1 MGYNLRKIE
10 SKRPRQNFS
19 GKNLS
24 RQAGYNFQEIEKKW
38 QMRWEKEG
46 LYRAEDFSE
55 RPKKYILL
63 EFPYP
68 SGEGLHV
75 GHCRSYSALD
85 TFARKKRMEGY
96 NVLFPM
102 GWDAFG
108 LPTENFAIKNK
119 IHPQRATKQN
129 IANFKKQIK
138 SLGLSFDWSREIN
151 TTDPKYYKWTQW
163 IFLKLFEHGL
173 AYQAEM
179 PINWCP
185 SCKIGLA
192 NEEVVNGKCERCGA
206 ATEKKVRKQWMLK
219 ITAYADRLIE
229 GLEKVDYPE
238 RVKAQQVNWIGKSKG
253 ATVKFQITNYN
264 PQKNTKFKI
273 SPFVPN
279 GTSADKQN
287 SKFFLEVFT
296 TRPDTLFGCT
306 YLVVAPEH
314 DLVASL
320 LKSQIPNSN
329 NQSNPKFQIPKE
341 IKIQNIEEIKDYLEK
356 AKRKSDLERTELIK
370 EKTGVELKGIKA
382 INPVNNQE
390 IPIWIA
396 DYVLPY
402 YGTGAI
408 MAVPAHDERDFEF
421 AKKFKIDIQ
430 RVIIPNDDLKS
441 FFMEDS
447 FNGDVEKELKE
458 NNFNYTIN
466 DKGGFYVLLK
476 LSDLDNYIEIVKKH
490 LKKEF
495 WCEIVGTK
503 TIFIYGDGEIIEVIN
518 KQDSI
523 KALKK
528 CKEFYE
534 PMNAH
539 YNLWEMLWNCEFYHD
554 ILCFTGD
561 GININSDFL
570 DGLETKKA
578 KEKIIRWLEE
588 KGVGK
593 KAVNYKLRDWV
604 FSRQHYWGEP
614 IPLIFCPACK
624 KRVENYKSKIANPK
638 QIQNSK
644 FKIQNFEFNLGEILN
659 PGWIAVPEEEL
670 PVELPCLEKYQP
682 TGTGESPLAN
692 VKEWVNCKCP
702 KCGGVARRE
711 TDTMPNWA
719 GSSWYFMRYI
729 DPENDKF
736 LADKKKLK
744 YWMPIDWYNGGM
756 EHTTLHLLYSRFWYK
771 FLFDIGIV
779 SQDEP
784 YQKRTSHGI
793 VLAEDGRKMSKS
805 FGNVINPD
813 DIIREYGADS
823 LRLYEMFMG
832 PFEQTISWNM
842 QGVVGMRRFLEKV
855 WTLRSKVNSE
865 AVVGSEAEQ
874 SRSNTL
880 NNLNNGNR
888 LKRLVCQ
895 TIKKVTEDID
905 NFKFNTAISA
915 LMILANEFEKE
926 NQISSIRYQV
936 FLKLLSP
943 FAPHICEEIYQ
954 SLKLRVPIT
963 DGQSYLK
970 SQIPNHHKEFKSI
983 FQERWPK
990 YNPKLV
996 KEEKNTLIIQ
1006 INGKLRDKIEVEAN
1020 ISEEE
1025 VKELVLSREKVVRWT
1040 KGKEIRKIVF
1050 VSGKL
1055 INIVC

>member
-1 MGYNLRKIE
+1 MKGSIPKVGYLLCGETLLLASRGILKVEELKDSDSVLWLDLERNKAVFRKINNYPINIGE
-10 SKRPRQNFS
+10 NISVRITTDVNEIIIPEQMKLYTIS
-19 GKNLS
+19 GKKKASQITKGDLLDVFNKPQTFDKLRNIYNSLKIQSINVGS
-24 RQAGYNFQEIEKKW
+24 RKI
-38 QMRWEKEG
+38 R
-46 LYRAEDFSE
+46 
-55 RPKKYILL
+55 I
-63 EFPYP
+63 
-68 SGEGLHV
+68 
-75 GHCRSYSALD
+75 
-85 TFARKKRMEGY
+85 
-96 NVLFPM
+96 
-102 GWDAFG
+102 
-108 LPTENFAIKNK
+108 TENFAYLLGTQVMVREWNNNK
-119 IHPQRATKQN
+119 IVMYLESYDN
-129 IANFKKQIK
+129 
-138 SLGLSFDWSREIN
+138 LGKIC
-151 TTDPKYYKWTQW
+151 K
-163 IFLKLFEHGL
+163 ILKL
-173 AYQAEM
+173 A
-179 PINWCP
+179 
-185 SCKIGLA
+185 
-192 NEEVVNGKCERCGA
+192 
-206 ATEKKVRKQWMLK
+206 
-219 ITAYADRLIE
+219 
-229 GLEKVDYPE
+229 LE
-238 RVKAQQVNWIGKSKG
+238 
-253 ATVKFQITNYN
+253 
-264 PQKNTKFKI
+264 
-273 SPFVPN
+273 
-279 GTSADKQN
+279 
-287 SKFFLEVFT
+287 
-296 TRPDTLFGCT
+296 
-306 YLVVAPEH
+306 
-314 DLVASL
+314 
-320 LKSQIPNSN
+320 
-329 NQSNPKFQIPKE
+329 
-341 IKIQNIEEIKDYLEK
+341 
-356 AKRKSDLERTELIK
+356 
-370 EKTGVELKGIKA
+370 
-382 INPVNNQE
+382 
-390 IPIWIA
+390 
-396 DYVLPY
+396 
-402 YGTGAI
+402 
-408 MAVPAHDERDFEF
+408 
-421 AKKFKIDIQ
+421 
-430 RVIIPNDDLKS
+430 
-441 FFMEDS
+441 
-447 FNGDVEKELKE
+447 E
-458 NNFNYTIN
+458 NNFIYTVN
-466 DKGGFYVLLK
+466 NKGGFYVKLK
-476 LSDLDNYIEIVKKH
+476 LSDLGNYEKIVREH

-495 WCEIVGTK
+495 WCEITGTK
-503 TIFIYGDGEIIEVIN
+503 TIFIYGDGEVIEVIN

-528 CKEFYE
+528 CKEFYK

-554 ILCFTGD
+554 VLCFTDD

-578 KEKIIRWLEE
+578 KEKITRWLEE

-614 IPLIFCPACK
+614 IPLIFCPTCK
-624 KRVENYKSKIANPK
+624 KRVENYKSKIANLK

-888 LKRLVCQ
+888 LERLVCQ

-926 NQISSIRYQV
+926 NQVSSIQYQV

-954 SLKLRVPIT
+954 SLKLRIPIT
-963 DGQSYLK
+963 DDQPYLK
-970 SQIPNHHKEFKSI
+970 SQIPNHHEEFKSI

-1040 KGKEIRKIVF
+1040 KGKKIRKIVF

>member
-1 MGYNLRKIE
+1 MEKYNPK
-10 SKRPRQNFS
+10 K
-19 GKNLS
+19 
-24 RQAGYNFQEIEKKW
+24 IEKKW
-38 QMRWEKEG
+38 QEKWEEQGIYKV
-46 LYRAEDFSE
+46 EDNSVHNVSHSDAGVSKKA
-55 RPKKYILL
+55 KKYILV

-68 SGEGLHV
+68 SGAGLHV
-75 GHCRSYSALD
+75 GHCRSYSSLD
-85 TFARKKRMEGY
+85 TFARKKRMEGD

-119 IHPQRATKQN
+119 IHPLKATEQN

-163 IFLKLFEHGL
+163 IFLKLFGHGL

-229 GLEKVDYPE
+229 SLEKVDYPE

-253 ATVKFQITNYN
+253 ATVKFQITNSKLQIN
-264 PQKNTKFKI
+264 LPVGRQVQNSNF
-273 SPFVPN
+273 
-279 GTSADKQN
+279 QN

-329 NQSNPKFQIPKE
+329 NQSDPKFQIPKE

-370 EKTGVELKGIKA
+370 EKTGIELKGIKA

-408 MAVPAHDERDFEF
+408 MAVPAHDARDYDF
-421 AKKFKIDIQ
+421 AVRYNLPVKKVIIQ
-430 RVIIPNDDLKS
+430 REDGEVKSSKLKAQSHSSEFKVDLK
-441 FFMEDS
+441 EDAY
-447 FNGDVEKELKE
+447 E
-458 NNFNYTIN
+458 
-466 DKGGFYVLLK
+466 
-476 LSDLDNYIEIVKKH
+476 
-490 LKKEF
+490 
-495 WCEIVGTK
+495 
-503 TIFIYGDGEIIEVIN
+503 GEGV
-518 KQDSI
+518 
-523 KALKK
+523 
-528 CKEFYE
+528 
-534 PMNAH
+534 
-539 YNLWEMLWNCEFYHD
+539 
-554 ILCFTGD
+554 
-561 GININSDFL
+561 NINSDFL

-578 KEKIIRWLEE
+578 KEKITKWLEE

-624 KRVENYKSKIANPK
+624 KRVENYKSKITNSK
-638 QIQNSK
+638 KIQNSK
-644 FKIQNFEFNLGEILN
+644 FPPSFQMELRRTSKIQNFEFNLGEILN
-659 PGWIAVPEEEL
+659 PGWIPIPEKDL
-670 PVELPCLEKYQP
+670 PVELPYVEKYEP

-692 VKEWVNCKCP
+692 VSEWVDVKCP
-702 KCGGVARRE
+702 KCGGPAKRE

-729 DPENDKF
+729 DSQNDKA
-736 LADKKKLK
+736 LADLKKLK
-744 YWMPIDWYNGGM
+744 YWMPVDWYNGGM

-771 FLFDIGIV
+771 FLFDIGV
-779 SQDEP
+779 APQDEP
-784 YQKRTSHGI
+784 YKKRTSHGM

-813 DIIREYGADS
+813 DIIKEFGADS

-832 PFEQTISWNM
+832 PFEQAISWNM
-842 QGVVGMRRFLEKV
+842 QGVVGMRRFLEKIYK
-855 WTLRSKVNSE
+855 LFQRIQISNSKFQINLPVGRQVQNSNFQN
-865 AVVGSEAEQ
+865 SKF
-874 SRSNTL
+874 
-880 NNLNNGNR
+880 NR
-888 LKRLVCQ
+888 LLHQ
-895 TIKKVTEDID
+895 TIKKVSNDID
-905 NFKFNTAISA
+905 NFKFNTAISQ
-915 LMILANEFEKE
+915 LMILT
-926 NQISSIRYQV
+926 NQLTVNNKQLTADNAKILLI
-936 FLKLLSP
+936 LLSP
-943 FAPHICEEIYQ
+943 FAPHLSEEIWHQ
-954 SLKLRVPIT
+954 LGSE
-963 DGQSYLK
+963 
-970 SQIPNHHKEFKSI
+970 NSI
-983 FQERWPK
+983 FKEPWPK
-990 YNPKLV
+990 YDSKLI
-996 KEEKNTLIIQ
+996 KEEKINLIIQ
-1006 INGKLRDKIEVEAN
+1006 INGKVRDKMEVDAD
-1020 ISEEE
+1020 ISEGEI
-1025 VKELVLSREKVVRWT
+1025 KKLVLSREKVLKWIKEKKVKKIIFV
-1040 KGKEIRKIVF
+1040 KGK
-1050 VSGKL
+1050 L
-1055 INIVC
+1055 LNIVVKK